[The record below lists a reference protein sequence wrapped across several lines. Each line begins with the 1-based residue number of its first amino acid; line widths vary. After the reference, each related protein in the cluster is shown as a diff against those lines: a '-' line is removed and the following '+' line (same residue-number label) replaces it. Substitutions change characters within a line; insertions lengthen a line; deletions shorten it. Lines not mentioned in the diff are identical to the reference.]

1 MSPSPAV
8 TFDLAHE
15 LRLTTMRLARRL
27 RSQRADH
34 GLGLGQLSVLAT
46 LDRHGAMTAGA
57 LAAHEQI
64 RPPSM
69 TKTINALLEAGLVTR
84 TPSMDDRRQI
94 VVAPTPAARQLLLED
109 RRRKEEWLAEQL
121 LALEPEQR
129 ALLSAALPVLGGL
142 AES

>member
-1 MSPSPAV
+1 MLQSPPV
-8 TFDLAHE
+8 TVDLAHD

-27 RSQRADH
+27 RNQRADH

-46 LDRHGAMTAGA
+46 LDRYGAMSAGA

-69 TKTINALLEAGLVTR
+69 TKTITALLEAGFVTR
-84 TPSMDDRRQI
+84 TPSLDDRRQI
-94 VVAPTPAARQLLLED
+94 VVAPTPAARQLLIED
-109 RRRKEEWLAEQL
+109 RRRKEEWLAEHL
-121 LALEPEQR
+121 LALEPEQL